1 MRRKNNKGFTFIELI
16 LYMAILGIFMVA
28 VMSIV
33 GTTVASN
40 KKHRARQKLQTQ
52 ATESYDTISNMVM
65 GANMIMINGKGYVGT
80 GSGTSISYS
89 EVTGSFITPNQL
101 YRKASDGS
109 LILSNS
115 NANVV
120 KSTTSGASSV
130 CYDIA
135 DLKSF
140 AGTAASSDTQT
151 FIDVDYLWISYDSA
165 IGTASFCTIKYDK
178 TAKKLYI
185 SRAADLTGVDYNDY
199 QNALSTLKTI
209 NLDKY
214 KGGAGAPSIEEA
226 SAKLKL
232 QTAQATIDTYTKY
245 SDSTADGTLLAKDV
259 TSFQM
264 QVNPGDNSVALIIG
278 FQDKNTKEKYS
289 VTSVVG
295 LRNSFVLKPH
305 EWN

>member
-1 MRRKNNKGFTFIELI
+1 MKRKNDKGFTFIELI

-28 VMSIV
+28 VTSIV

-80 GSGTSISYS
+80 GSGTGISYS
-89 EVTGSFITPNQL
+89 EVTGNFIVPSQL
-101 YRKASDGS
+101 YKKTSDGS
-109 LILSNS
+109 LVLSGS
-115 NANVV
+115 MANVL
-120 KSTTSGASSV
+120 KSTTSGASSI

-140 AGTAASSDTQT
+140 AGTAASSDAQT

-185 SRAADLTGVDYNDY
+185 SRAADLTGANYNTY
-199 QNALSTLKTI
+199 QDALSTVKTI

-214 KGGAGAPSIEEA
+214 KGGSGSSTTEEA
-226 SAKLKL
+226 QAKLKL